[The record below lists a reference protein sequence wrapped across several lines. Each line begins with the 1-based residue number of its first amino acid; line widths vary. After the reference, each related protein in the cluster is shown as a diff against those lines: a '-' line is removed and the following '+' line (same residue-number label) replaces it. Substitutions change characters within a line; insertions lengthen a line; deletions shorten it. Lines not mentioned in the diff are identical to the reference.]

1 MILLVLAGLSL
12 RNQRIQRLWVDVKSY
27 VTQYYVD
34 LFYDNE
40 IHLKMT
46 LKYIC
51 LHCVVFTWSVLI
63 ESRLPL

>member
-12 RNQRIQRLWVDVKSY
+12 HNQRIQRLWVDVKSY

-46 LKYIC
+46 LKYIR
-51 LHCVVFTWSVLI
+51 LHCIVFTWSVLT
-63 ESRLPL
+63 ESWLPL

>member
-1 MILLVLAGLSL
+1 MILLVLPGLSL
-12 RNQRIQRLWVDVKSY
+12 HNQRIQRLWVDMKSD

-51 LHCVVFTWSVLI
+51 LHCIVFPWSVII